1 MPAAEALESSFTMN
15 GQENLQQMD
24 ASTFL
29 PLILQAQ
36 DLVAKLENRVVELE
50 NDLEVC
56 ITTLNLGHYLN
67 IKLKFECKSRE
78 IYFEI

>member
-1 MPAAEALESSFTMN
+1 MPAAETLDSSFTMN

-24 ASTFL
+24 ASSFL

-56 ITTLNLGHYLN
+56 IANMT
-67 IKLKFECKSRE
+67 LKFAKKKNCGK
-78 IYFEI
+78 